1 MGFLK
6 DINTLKKQAKEID
19 NTFDPG
25 AQMREGKQRMAAA
38 QEMMAQQT
46 AAMRLATT
54 GEDATA
60 QVVAARDTGTQIN
73 LQPIL
78 EIDLLV
84 MRDGQPPYPATVPSD
99 GGPGAAGAG
108 RRRLHGVGAGR
119 SGEPGDRAPRY
130 LAHGRAR

>member
-19 NTFDPG
+19 KTFDPG

-46 AAMRLATT
+46 AAMQLATT

-84 MRDGQPPYPATVPSD
+84 MRDGQPPYPATVRQMVAQAQL
-99 GGPGAAGAG
+99 GLIAAGSTVSVRVDPTNPATVLLG
-108 RRRLHGVGAGR
+108 I
-119 SGEPGDRAPRY
+119 
-130 LAHGRAR
+130 